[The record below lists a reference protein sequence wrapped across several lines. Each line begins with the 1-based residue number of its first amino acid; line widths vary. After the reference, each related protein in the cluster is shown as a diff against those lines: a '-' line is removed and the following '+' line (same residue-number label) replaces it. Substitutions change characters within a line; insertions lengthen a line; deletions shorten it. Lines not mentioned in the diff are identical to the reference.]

1 MSKPKF
7 SQADT
12 IALARRIHLFL
23 TADLVDFA
31 AFDASFT
38 PTYLSQFN
46 DAIIAAENHPDDETV
61 VDIQTGY
68 TAALAD
74 VEKRCR
80 KAYQRLKVFVEKAF
94 PTARSIQNEFGFN
107 DYGNITNMAE
117 LIKFM
122 HRIAGTAN
130 KYNNEL
136 IAAFYTPADIAG
148 LTTLHNELVTA
159 QNEQEAYKSERM
171 RLTDLRDTL
180 VNDLYAYIAYTIK
193 VGKIIYEDNRAMYAR
208 YLLPTA
214 NANSLPTLRIAAQA
228 REIVA
233 ANVQETDYY
242 SLRVLVS
249 GAALQFYV
257 APNRSTSVPTTA
269 VLVAPSTASN
279 DFSVQELGFDA
290 AYTGAQSLFVYNPNA
305 GEVGYTSNVLS

>member
-12 IALARRIHLFL
+12 IALARRIHQFL
-23 TADLVDFA
+23 TADLVDFT

-38 PTYLSQFN
+38 PTYLSRFS
-46 DAIIAAENHPDDETV
+46 DAITAAENHPDDETV

-94 PTARSIQNEFGFN
+94 PTARSVQNEFGFN
-107 DYGNITNMAE
+107 DYGNISGMAE

-130 KYNNEL
+130 KYSNDL
-136 IAAFYTPADIAG
+136 IAVFYTPADILG
-148 LTTLHNELVTA
+148 LKTLHDELVAA

-180 VNDLYAYIAYTIK
+180 VNDLYTYIAYTIK

-208 YLLPTA
+208 YLLPPT

-228 REIVA
+228 REVVA
-233 ANVQETDYY
+233 ANVQEIDYY

-257 APNRSTSVPTTA
+257 APNGSTSVPTTA
-269 VLVAPSTASN
+269 VLVSPSTASN
-279 DFSVQELGFDA
+279 DFSVEELGFDT
-290 AYTGAQSLFVYNPNA
+290 AYTGAQSLFVYNPNMV
-305 GEVGYTSNVLS
+305 EVGYTSTVLS